1 MKMKNVLKIKK
12 VLLTLF
18 AAVLVVCCVATAI
31 GMLREDAVFAE
42 TAGGFVMKEG
52 ASVRVPSDETQ
63 DNGIRFTA
71 KIDAE
76 TVDKLKEDGTPYVAG
91 TFILPEFYYSENP
104 INETTL
110 SEKYYW
116 KTEGGYST
124 DNTAGKREIL
134 NVLAAPY
141 KEQAGD
147 AFYTLNGSV
156 LNIKDENLALE
167 YIGVAYLKTEDA
179 EGKES
184 YTFAETTSDNARRPI
199 DIAEMALDANEF
211 TGATATA
218 LKEEYIDRYV
228 ETYQNANGGEYP
240 AVTYR
245 ENVYVSSENGFV
257 LSESLSSKKTAV
269 YQGYGTTVA
278 ADCAPLQ
285 DYVYDTLNEKNERE
299 TTLKLSRTA
308 EVNLYYTY
316 VGDKFTVLDFDG
328 EDPFN
333 GGNYYNGDNDPYTLI
348 TDGWASNGLKSM
360 LITTGDAWAGAKWTN
375 GIKLPAPTSTF
386 SFTSYFRGNADYS
399 TQIWL
404 SGIDASGKA
413 VNEYC
418 DITIKPDVN
427 EMFITLQ
434 NEYASLTD
442 FTWRAHTASYRV
454 DGLYAEY
461 DEGTLLNAEADVPR
475 YYDATSETISFD
487 FAPKLL
493 GSADSFETAVSYR
506 IAGTDEWKPLVSDNG
521 KYSFAVEN
529 RQNYEVKTVVSVNGE
544 QTEKIYPVDY
554 AQFILFSPETN
565 AEDVFLGGTQANP
578 EVPAFEVI
586 QTDGKNRIQLKLN
599 VRDSWTGWDWSNLD
613 GGLDLGGSANRLVMV
628 VEAGSA
634 MNGLPMYVRSA
645 SDSWI
650 SKDIDIPAG
659 KSTLVL
665 DFGCELNGMTGIQI
679 RTWGFGDLYID
690 WIAAVQ
696 VSAE

>member
-1 MKMKNVLKIKK
+1 MKNVLKIKK

-116 KTEGGYST
+116 KTDGGYST

-228 ETYQNANGGEYP
+228 ETYQNANGGKYP

-269 YQGYGTTVA
+269 YQGYGTKVA

-360 LITTGDAWAGAKWTN
+360 LITTGNAWAGAKWTN
-375 GIKLPAPTSTF
+375 GIKLPAPTSKF
-386 SFTSYFRGNADYS
+386 SFTSYLRGNADYS

-418 DITIKPDVN
+418 DITIKPDVH

-434 NEYASLTD
+434 NEYTALTD
-442 FTWRAHTASYRV
+442 FTWRAYTSSYWV

-475 YYDATSETISFD
+475 YYDATSETVSFD
-487 FAPKLL
+487 FA
-493 GSADSFETAVSYR
+493 
-506 IAGTDEWKPLVSDNG
+506 
-521 KYSFAVEN
+521 
-529 RQNYEVKTVVSVNGE
+529 
-544 QTEKIYPVDY
+544 
-554 AQFILFSPETN
+554 PETN
-565 AEDVFLGGTQANP
+565 AEDVFLGGTQINP
-578 EVPAFEVI
+578 EVLAFEVI
-586 QTDGKNRIQLKLN
+586 QTDGKNRIQLTLN
-599 VRDSWTGWDWSNLD
+599 VMDSWTGWDWSNLD
-613 GGLDLGGSANRLVMV
+613 GGLNLGGSANRLVMV

-634 MNGLPMYVRSA
+634 MNGLPMEVRPA
-645 SDSWI
+645 GGSWI
-650 SKDIDIPAG
+650 TKNFDIPAG

-665 DFGCELNGMTGIQI
+665 DFGCELNGMTGLDI
-679 RTWGFGDLYID
+679 RTWGFGNLYID

>member
-1 MKMKNVLKIKK
+1 MKNVLKIKK

-116 KTEGGYST
+116 KTDGGYST

-199 DIAEMALDANEF
+199 DIVEMALDANEF

-240 AVTYR
+240 AATYR

-257 LSESLSSKKTAV
+257 LSESLSSKKTAA

-333 GGNYYNGDNDPYTLI
+333 GGNYYNGDNDVYTEI
-348 TDGWASNGLKSM
+348 YYGWASNGLKSM
-360 LITTGDAWAGAKWTN
+360 LIKTGNAWAGAKWTN
-375 GIKLPAPTSTF
+375 AIKLPAPTSKF

-404 SGIDASGKA
+404 SGIDASGKT
-413 VNEYC
+413 VSEYC

-434 NEYASLTD
+434 NEYTALTD
-442 FTWRAHTASYRV
+442 FTWRAHTASYWV

-461 DEGTLLNAEADVPR
+461 DEGTLLNAETDVPR

-487 FAPKLL
+487 FAPKLI

-506 IAGTDEWKPLVSDNG
+506 IAGTDEWMPIASENG

-565 AEDVFLGGTQANP
+565 AEDVFLGGTQTNP

-613 GGLDLGGSANRLVMV
+613 GGLNLGGSANRLVMV

-634 MNGLPMYVRSA
+634 MKALPMYVRSA
-645 SDSWI
+645 DDSWI
-650 SKDIDIPAG
+650 SKNIDIPAG

-665 DFGCELNGMTGIQI
+665 DFGCELNGMTGIEI
-679 RTWGFGDLYID
+679 RTWGFGNLYID

>member
-1 MKMKNVLKIKK
+1 MKNVLKIKK

-63 DNGIRFTA
+63 NNGIRFTA

-240 AVTYR
+240 AATYR

-375 GIKLPAPTSTF
+375 GIKLPAPTSKF

-413 VNEYC
+413 VNEYY

-442 FTWRAHTASYRV
+442 FTWRAHTASYWV

-493 GSADSFETAVSYR
+493 GGADSFETAVSYR

-565 AEDVFLGGTQANP
+565 AGDVFLGGTQINP
-578 EVPAFEVI
+578 EVPAFEVVSSE
-586 QTDGKNRIQLKLN
+586 DGGNRIQLKLN
-599 VRDSWTGWDWSNLD
+599 VMDSWTGWDWSNLD
-613 GGLDLGGSANRLVMV
+613 GGLNLGGSANRLVMV

-634 MNGLPMYVRSA
+634 MTALPMEVRPA
-645 SDSWI
+645 GGSWI
-650 SKDIDIPAG
+650 AKNFDIPAG

-665 DFGCELNGMTGIQI
+665 DFGCELNGMTGLDI
-679 RTWGFGDLYID
+679 RTWGFGNLYID

>member
-1 MKMKNVLKIKK
+1 MKKVLKIKT
-12 VLLTLF
+12 VLLAMFT
-18 AAVLVVCCVATAI
+18 AVLALCCVTIAI
-31 GMLREDAVFAE
+31 ITLRDTAVFAE
-42 TAGGFVMKEG
+42 TAGGFEMKQG

-63 DNGIRFTA
+63 NNGIRFTA

-91 TFILPEFYYSENP
+91 TFILPDFYYRENP
-104 INETTL
+104 VDETTL

-116 KTEGGYST
+116 KTENGYST
-124 DNTAGKREIL
+124 DNTEGKREIL

-199 DIAEMALDANEF
+199 DIVEMALDANEF

-240 AVTYR
+240 AATYR

-257 LSESLSSKKTAV
+257 LSESLSSKKTAA

-285 DYVYDTLNEKNERE
+285 DYVYDTLNENNERE

-328 EDPFN
+328 EDPLN
-333 GGNYYNGDNDPYTLI
+333 GGNYYEDKDEYAQIN
-348 TDGWASNGLKSM
+348 DGWASNGLKSM
-360 LITTGDAWAGAKWTN
+360 LITTGDAWAGATWTN
-375 GIKLPAPTSTF
+375 GIKLPAPTSKF
-386 SFTSYFRGNADYS
+386 SFTSYLQGNADYS

-404 SGIDASGKA
+404 SGIDASGKD
-413 VNEYC
+413 VNEYY
-418 DITIKPDVN
+418 DITIKSGIH
-427 EMFITLQ
+427 EMLITLQ
-434 NEYASLTD
+434 NEYTALTA
-442 FTWRAHTASYRV
+442 FTWRVYTSSYRV

-461 DEGTLLNAEADVPR
+461 DEGTVLNAETDVPR
-475 YYDATSETISFD
+475 YYDASSETISFD

-506 IAGTDEWKPLVSDNG
+506 IAGTDEWMPIASENG

-565 AEDVFLGGTQANP
+565 AEDVFLGGTQTNP

-599 VRDSWTGWDWSNLD
+599 VMDSWTGWDWSNLD
-613 GGLDLGGSANRLVMV
+613 GGLDLGGNANRLVMV

-650 SKDIDIPAG
+650 LKNIDIPAG

-679 RTWGFGDLYID
+679 RTWGFGNLYID